1 MLEAFGWESPA
12 EVGGVARLSSGG
24 ASGGL
29 LGGKLGGAERVGG
42 GRHGGVG
49 CVAAELRFQLADAV
63 LRGVETLAQVGGGR
77 GGHADDGFLHEV
89 PRLLPRTQRAAVGAR

>member
-29 LGGKLGGAERVGG
+29 LGGMLGGAERVGG

-63 LRGVETLAQVGGGR
+63 LRGVETLAQVG
-77 GGHADDGFLHEV
+77 DGLIT
-89 PRLLPRTQRAAVGAR
+89 LPTSGTGRAAHISILGSP